1 MLKALLNPKS
11 IAVVGASRTPGKIG
25 YVVLRNIIAYG
36 YKGKIYPVNPHADEV
51 LGLKAYP
58 SVSSIPDEVDVVVV
72 AVPAQEVPKVIED
85 AGKKGAKVAVVITSG
100 FSEVGNVE
108 LENQIVETARKYG
121 LRILGPNIFSYA
133 YTPSS
138 INATFGP
145 LEIERGNIAL
155 ISQSGALGIALMGW
169 TIMNEIGL
177 SALFS
182 VGNMADI
189 DVAELSELL
198 IDDPYTKVIAIYLE
212 GIKPGRGKD
221 FIEKMTKVTLEKPVV
236 VIKAGRSTRGMKA
249 VASHT
254 GSLAGSDQLYEAAFK
269 QAGIIRAYTVEE
281 MFDIA
286 RAFSQQPLPRG
297 ENTVIIT
304 NGGGVGVLATDAA
317 EFSGVKLVEPSPQ
330 LIDAFRQTMPWFGSP
345 KNPVDLTGQATVDN
359 YIKAIKVA
367 VESPEIDNIVIL
379 YCRTAV
385 LDPRDLAKA
394 IVEFYEENKVD
405 KTTVVS
411 FVGGQ
416 DTYEAMKYLNRHNI
430 PAYPSPER
438 AVNALAKMI
447 WYKKFK
453 EKKKSKQ

>member
-1 MLKALLNPKS
+1 MRKPP
-11 IAVVGASRTPGKIG
+11 RG
-25 YVVLRNIIAYG
+25 YVA
-36 YKGKIYPVNPHADEV
+36 
-51 LGLKAYP
+51 
-58 SVSSIPDEVDVVVV
+58 
-72 AVPAQEVPKVIED
+72 
-85 AGKKGAKVAVVITSG
+85 
-100 FSEVGNVE
+100 F
-108 LENQIVETARKYG
+108 
-121 LRILGPNIFSYA
+121 
-133 YTPSS
+133 
-138 INATFGP
+138 
-145 LEIERGNIAL
+145 
-155 ISQSGALGIALMGW
+155 ISQSGAFATALMDWMAYHG
-169 TIMNEIGL
+169 IGV
-177 SALFS
+177 SRAIS
-182 VGNMADI
+182 YGNKVDVDDI
-189 DVAELSELL
+189 DLL
-198 IDDPYTKVIAIYLE
+198 EYLGEDDKTKVILMYIE
-212 GIKPGRGKD
+212 GIKESRGRL
-221 FIEKMTKVTLEKPVV
+221 FIETARKVSLKKPIVV
-236 VIKAGRSTRGMKA
+236 YKAGKTSRGGKA
-249 VASHT
+249 AASHT
-254 GSLAGSDQLYEAAFK
+254 AAMAGDYSVYKAAFK

-438 AVNALAKMI
+438 AD
-447 WYKKFK
+447 
-453 EKKKSKQ
+453 